1 MSPSL
6 RRLIAKGTPDT
17 FQWLALE
24 SKDPQK
30 DKEPVKQGLTIV
42 LSKKYCSTQ
51 LFTKEFGK

>member
-42 LSKKYCSTQ
+42 L
-51 LFTKEFGK
+51 TKRTFHKRIW